1 MKTRKILAYMQ
12 IILGTVLMFI
22 GVMCLLSLE
31 TLKNT
36 TSFIIIW
43 PMTIIGLYVG
53 YKLFTNGMDYIQR
66 GYIIDRSEE
75 AITKLTTKLEHDKE
89 IKDIKMVKPWNI
101 ILESNKEMLEKHND
115 MISTLQMVQGQGNIE
130 SEEYVLWN
138 GLQEVIAYH
147 YECIGKLQESI
158 ERMEERM
165 EGDAGDVKG

>member
-1 MKTRKILAYMQ
+1 
-12 IILGTVLMFI
+12 MFI
-22 GVMCLLSLE
+22 GVVCLLSLE
-31 TLKNT
+31 TLKNA
-36 TSFIIIW
+36 TSFLLIL
-43 PMTIIGLYVG
+43 PMAIVGLYVG
-53 YKLFTNGMDYIQR
+53 YRLFTNGMDYIQR

-115 MISTLQMVQGQGNIE
+115 MISTLQHIRGKINGIS
-130 SEEYVLWN
+130 SEVVNKYN
-138 GLQEVIAYH
+138 EVIEYH

-165 EGDAGDVKG
+165 EGNAGDVKG